1 MTGGRLRLTR
11 KRGCAVFV
19 ESFASLGNT
28 RRLLG
33 CEPLLRLHTTVF
45 FYERERLL
53 GRIAVCMRN
62 GKAHGFGGR
71 AELRETLSEPDG
83 SLSTVLAV
91 FWTAGNARNG
101 DEF

>member
-1 MTGGRLRLTR
+1 M
-11 KRGCAVFV
+11 CVW
-19 ESFASLGNT
+19 
-28 RRLLG
+28 
-33 CEPLLRLHTTVF
+33 
-45 FYERERLL
+45 
-53 GRIAVCMRN
+53 N

-71 AELRETLSEPDG
+71 AKLREALGEPDG